1 MKLTKYTLRRFVLA
15 LSLSMI
21 LVWLFMGTGASLAW
35 FYDTDNDVKNVFNFA
50 EFDVVAEYRDANG
63 VYQDLEGATEVFD
76 DEALYEPGY
85 VQVVYLRITNNGTV
99 PFKLKTAVRVTD
111 YTEAVNYFGHKFLL
125 QDYLL
130 FGMVT
135 TNSEA
140 ALEALITPREDAV
153 FYANEPL
160 DNYFEEYPQV
170 NPDESVYIGLIV
182 RMPEDVNN
190 VANYREDVVPRVELG
205 ITVTATQLNAQDG

>member
-1 MKLTKYTLRRFVLA
+1 MKITKYSLRRFMLA
-15 LSLSMI
+15 LSLAMI

-35 FYDTDNDVKNVFNFA
+35 FYDSDNDIKNVFNFA
-50 EFDVVAEYRDANG
+50 EFDVVAEYRDENG
-63 VYQDLEGATEVFD
+63 DYQDLEGATNVFD
-76 DEALYEPGY
+76 DDALYEPGY

-140 ALEALITPREDAV
+140 ALNAMVTPRENAV
-153 FYANEPL
+153 TYANTPL
-160 DNYFEEYPQV
+160 SNYSEDYPEIAPNQA
-170 NPDESVYIGLIV
+170 VYIALII
-182 RMPEDVNN
+182 RMPENVNN
-190 VANYREDVVPRVELG
+190 IANYREDRKSVV
-205 ITVTATQLNAQDG
+205 